1 MVYGIGID
9 VGGTRIKFCI
19 SNQQGDISFHGIVD
33 TEYQNKDQ
41 FLEKLAG
48 IVEQSLQISNEKG
61 WDIAGISVAFPGIV
75 EHGIVTG
82 GAGNLPG
89 IVPLNL
95 IPFLEERFHLPA
107 IGMNDA
113 IGMAMGEHYY
123 GAARHVT
130 DGIFI
135 TIGTGI
141 GGGVMIDG
149 KFYNGYRDRGGE
161 LGHIVIER
169 DGLPCSCGSR
179 GCMEIYGSTSALL
192 KHYGELT
199 GGKKK
204 NIDGERLFK
213 RFVAAEAD
221 AVTAFNWHFKNI
233 AIGLGSLVNIFSP
246 ELIVLGGGIVNSG
259 PQYLQGIRNYVN
271 DYTMSHLKSS
281 FRIVPAELGD
291 SAAAVG
297 GVGHL
302 FSQLKAGT

>member
-1 MVYGIGID
+1 MDYGIGID
-9 VGGTRIKFCI
+9 VGGTRIKFSI
-19 SNQQGDISFHGIVD
+19 SNRQGDIAYQGVVD
-33 TEYQNKDQ
+33 TEYQNKNQ
-41 FLEKLAG
+41 FLDKLAG
-48 IVEQSLQISNEKG
+48 IVQRCLQVAHKKNWKIR
-61 WDIAGISVAFPGIV
+61 GISVAFPGIV

-89 IVPLNL
+89 IVPLEL
-95 IPFLEERFHLPA
+95 IPFLEERFQLPA

-123 GAARHVT
+123 GAARQTT
-130 DGIFI
+130 DAIFI

-161 LGHIVIER
+161 LGHIIIER
-169 DGLPCSCGSR
+169 DGLPCSCGSH
-179 GCMEIYGSTSALL
+179 GCMEVYGSTAALL
-192 KHYGELT
+192 QYYADLAGQ
-199 GGKKK
+199 KK
-204 NIDGERLFK
+204 NNVDGEQLFQK
-213 RFVAAEAD
+213 FVAGEAEA
-221 AVTAFNWHFKNI
+221 VKAFNWHFKNI

-259 PQYLQGIRNYVN
+259 PQYLKGIRQYIA

-281 FRIVPAELGD
+281 LRIVPAELGD

-302 FSQLKAGT
+302 FSILD